1 METIPVGPVWRR
13 NTAFMKT
20 PFRWLLLTVDM
31 ALALGPVIHAAIPQR
46 WRERRCGAFSKSAG
60 VEHEAIKRV
69 MKDGK
74 PAYAFAVLREIGA
87 QQNIEFTF
95 SKDGSLFTPD
105 FLAQFDAFFFTR
117 LATSRWPRTVRCRAT
132 ETRR

>member
-1 METIPVGPVWRR
+1 
-13 NTAFMKT
+13 
-20 PFRWLLLTVDM
+20 
-31 ALALGPVIHAAIPQR
+31 
-46 WRERRCGAFSKSAG
+46 
-60 VEHEAIKRV
+60 

-105 FLAQFDAFFFTR
+105 FLAQFDAFFFYTTGDLT
-117 LATSRWPRTVRCRAT
+117 LAKNSPVQGDGNAPMTAAGKAAFLQTIADGKGFIGTHSAAEPFHPLGNQEHGPARNLDDGAKLDD
-132 ETRR
+132 